1 MSSTDVGVGVS
12 GKGTARGS
20 DSVLSVRDLSKTF
33 PGQRALADFSMEI
46 HAGEIH
52 ALVGHNGCGK
62 STLIKLITGFHTPD
76 PGATAEFLGESVDLY
91 DAGAPW
97 RDHVHAIH
105 QDLGLIPSMSVIDN
119 IALEHGYLSRAGKI
133 SWKAERKRVEKL
145 LRDFDSHVD
154 PRELVDDLSRRDQA
168 IVAIVRAVS
177 GMSDD
182 SSGLLILDEP
192 TATLPERE
200 VQVLFDAVRTA
211 ARRGCAVLFV
221 SHRLADV
228 LTICDRVTV
237 LRDGNKVAERSVSG
251 LTRDQLTELIVGNR
265 SASAP
270 NHFGPRFDHRQGRPV
285 IKVKD
290 IATEQLSPLSLTV
303 CAGEIVG
310 IAGLDGSGREDVTR
324 VLSGITNPTGGTVSV
339 GGEMLRVGSIKHSLD
354 AGIAMVPRERFP
366 EGLVSSMT
374 ISENLT
380 LPSTGD
386 VVKHGR
392 LSRRLEVDE
401 ADRWIESMDIRPRQP
416 DKNVVELSGGNAQ
429 KVVMAKWMRTRPRVV
444 LLEEP
449 TAGVD
454 VGAKR
459 SIWAMLDDATRDGA
473 AIIATSSDWEELA
486 ANCDRVLVLAD
497 GVVQAELHGQELTT
511 DSIARNSMGQSLEK
525 GEDSNE

>member
-1 MSSTDVGVGVS
+1 MSSTDVEVGVPE
-12 GKGTARGS
+12 KGTARGS
-20 DSVLSVRDLSKTF
+20 DSVLSVRDLTKTF
-33 PGQRALADFSMEI
+33 PGQRALTDFSMEI

-62 STLIKLITGFHTPD
+62 STLIKLITGFHAPD
-76 PGATAEFLGESVDLY
+76 PGAAAEFLGDSVDLY

-119 IALEHGYLSRAGKI
+119 IALEHGYLTRAGRI

-145 LRDFDSHVD
+145 LREFDSHVD

-251 LTRDQLTELIVGNR
+251 LTRDQLTELIVGDR
-265 SASAP
+265 SASAS
-270 NHFGPRFDHRQGRPV
+270 NHSRPTFDRSRGKPV
-285 IKVKD
+285 LKVRN
-290 IATEQLSPLSLTV
+290 ISTEHLSPLSLTV
-303 CAGEIVG
+303 GAGEIVG

-324 VLSGITNPTGGTVSV
+324 VLSGITQ
-339 GGEMLRVGSIKHSLD
+339 
-354 AGIAMVPRERFP
+354 
-366 EGLVSSMT
+366 
-374 ISENLT
+374 
-380 LPSTGD
+380 PS
-386 VVKHGR
+386 
-392 LSRRLEVDE
+392 
-401 ADRWIESMDIRPRQP
+401 
-416 DKNVVELSGGNAQ
+416 
-429 KVVMAKWMRTRPRVV
+429 
-444 LLEEP
+444 
-449 TAGVD
+449 
-454 VGAKR
+454 GAP
-459 SIWAMLDDATRDGA
+459 
-473 AIIATSSDWEELA
+473 
-486 ANCDRVLVLAD
+486 
-497 GVVQAELHGQELTT
+497 
-511 DSIARNSMGQSLEK
+511 
-525 GEDSNE
+525 